1 MLIEFTFN
9 SHLLIL
15 LIFPIFKQIDSIIKN
30 LYLQK
35 DNTLF
40 KIFRMF
46 LSYEF
51 SIIFLIIS
59 KYTNK
64 SKKKEKEIKSN
75 EELDKISEN
84 FDGNIQIEIE
94 YKKLNRRKQ
103 IKSILFLVLLSLIN
117 VGSYFYNYYVGN
129 NNIKFSRN
137 TIGIIFEII
146 IYFLLSLIFLK
157 QRFFKHHYLIFL
169 VMFISLMGLFIYY
182 SAQLKDK
189 SNFFTIFWYFL
200 FYTLLY
206 GLFNVL
212 TKLYFNIFFR
222 SIYYMLLFIG
232 TFVSFFMLF
241 YDIIAFYK
249 NQDLSGVIIGF
260 KTNVNNAGN
269 FFLFL
274 CDLVLQFIFNVG
286 ILLTIYVFSPFHF
299 ITSEFISELLKY
311 YISTIEFYHFDKKG
325 NYDFI
330 YSTVNIIVFSIVF
343 FINLICSLIFN
354 EIIILKFFG
363 LEYYTKKFINK
374 RGRLE
379 SLEIF
384 NDNETINTNENSINN
399 D

>member
-1 MLIEFTFN
+1 MLIEFSFN
-9 SHLLIL
+9 RQLLIL

-30 LYLQK
+30 IYLQK

-64 SKKKEKEIKSN
+64 SKKKEKENKAN

-84 FDGNIQIEIE
+84 FDGNKQIEIE
-94 YKKLNRRKQ
+94 YKKLNRRKN
-103 IKSILFLVLLSLIN
+103 IKSILFLILLSLIN

-222 SIYYMLLFIG
+222 SIYYILLFIG
-232 TFVSFFMLF
+232 TFVCFFMLF

-260 KTNVNNAGN
+260 KNNINNAGN

-274 CDLVLQFIFNVG
+274 FDLVLQFIFNVG
-286 ILLTIYVFSPFHF
+286 ILLTIYIYSPFHF

-311 YISTIEFYHFDKKG
+311 YISTFEFYQFDKKG

-330 YSTVNIIVFSIVF
+330 YSTDNIIFS
-343 FINLICSLIFN
+343 
-354 EIIILKFFG
+354 
-363 LEYYTKKFINK
+363 
-374 RGRLE
+374 
-379 SLEIF
+379 
-384 NDNETINTNENSINN
+384 
-399 D
+399 

>member
-9 SHLLIL
+9 KQLLIL

-64 SKKKEKEIKSN
+64 SKKKEKENKAN

-84 FDGNIQIEIE
+84 FDGNKQIEIE
-94 YKKLNRRKQ
+94 YKKLNRRKN
-103 IKSILFLVLLSLIN
+103 IKSILFLILLSLIN

-222 SIYYMLLFIG
+222 SIYYILLFIG
-232 TFVSFFMLF
+232 TFVCFFMLF

-260 KTNVNNAGN
+260 KNNINNAGN

-274 CDLVLQFIFNVG
+274 FDLVLQFIFNVG
-286 ILLTIYVFSPFHF
+286 ILLTIYIYSPFHF

-330 YSTVNIIVFSIVF
+330 YSTVNIIVFSIIF

>member
-1 MLIEFTFN
+1 MIIEFTFN
-9 SHLLIL
+9 SQLLIL
-15 LIFPIFKQIDSIIKN
+15 LIFPIFKQIDSIVKN
-30 LYLQK
+30 IYLQK

-59 KYTNK
+59 KYKNK
-64 SKKKEKEIKSN
+64 SRKKEMESKFF
-75 EELDKISEN
+75 EETDKILEN
-84 FDGNIQIEIE
+84 NNENEQIEIE
-94 YKKLNRRKQ
+94 FKKLNRKKN
-103 IKSILFLVLLSLIN
+103 INSIFFLIVLSLIN
-117 VGSYFYNYYVGN
+117 VGSYFYNYYVGD

-146 IYFLLSLIFLK
+146 IYFALIFLK
-157 QRFFKHHYLIFL
+157 QRFYKHHFL
-169 VMFISLMGLFIYY
+169 VCIIMFVSLIGLFINYLF
-182 SAQLKDK
+182 QLEVKND
-189 SNFFTIFWYFL
+189 FITIFWYFII
-200 FYTLLY
+200 YTLLY

-212 TKLYFNIFFR
+212 IKLYFNIFFG
-222 SIYYMLLFIG
+222 SIYYILLFIG
-232 TFVSFFMLF
+232 TFVCFFMLF

-260 KTNVNNAGN
+260 KNNINIAGN

-274 CDLVLQFIFNVG
+274 FDLVLQFIFNVG
-286 ILLTIYVFSPFHF
+286 ILLTIYIYSPFHF

-311 YISTIEFYHFDKKG
+311 YISTFEFYQFDKKG

>member
-9 SHLLIL
+9 KQLLIL

-64 SKKKEKEIKSN
+64 SKKKEKENKAN

-84 FDGNIQIEIE
+84 FDGNKQIEIE

-169 VMFISLMGLFIYY
+169 VMFISLMGLFIYI
-182 SAQLKDK
+182 QL
-189 SNFFTIFWYFL
+189 N
-200 FYTLLY
+200 
-206 GLFNVL
+206 
-212 TKLYFNIFFR
+212 
-222 SIYYMLLFIG
+222 
-232 TFVSFFMLF
+232 
-241 YDIIAFYK
+241 
-249 NQDLSGVIIGF
+249 
-260 KTNVNNAGN
+260 
-269 FFLFL
+269 
-274 CDLVLQFIFNVG
+274 
-286 ILLTIYVFSPFHF
+286 
-299 ITSEFISELLKY
+299 
-311 YISTIEFYHFDKKG
+311 
-325 NYDFI
+325 
-330 YSTVNIIVFSIVF
+330 
-343 FINLICSLIFN
+343 
-354 EIIILKFFG
+354 
-363 LEYYTKKFINK
+363 
-374 RGRLE
+374 
-379 SLEIF
+379 
-384 NDNETINTNENSINN
+384 
-399 D
+399 

>member
-9 SHLLIL
+9 KQLLIL

-51 SIIFLIIS
+51 SLIFLIIS

-64 SKKKEKEIKSN
+64 SKKKEKENKAN

-84 FDGNIQIEIE
+84 FDGNKQIEIE
-94 YKKLNRRKQ
+94 YKKLNRRKN
-103 IKSILFLVLLSLIN
+103 IKSILFLILLSLIN

-222 SIYYMLLFIG
+222 SIYYILLFIG
-232 TFVSFFMLF
+232 TFVCFFMLF

-260 KTNVNNAGN
+260 KNNINNAGN

-274 CDLVLQFIFNVG
+274 FDLVLQFIFNVG
-286 ILLTIYVFSPFHF
+286 ILLTIYIYSPFHF

-384 NDNETINTNENSINN
+384 NDNETINTNENGINN

>member
-9 SHLLIL
+9 KQLLIL
-15 LIFPIFKQIDSIIKN
+15 LIFPIFKQLDSIIKN
-30 LYLQK
+30 IYLQK

-59 KYTNK
+59 KYTKK

-75 EELDKISEN
+75 EELDKSLEN

-103 IKSILFLVLLSLIN
+103 IRSILFLVLLSLIN

-222 SIYYMLLFIG
+222 SIYYILLFIG
-232 TFVSFFMLF
+232 TFVCFFMLF
-241 YDIIAFYK
+241 YDIIALYK

-260 KTNVNNAGN
+260 KNNINNAGN

-274 CDLVLQFIFNVG
+274 FDLVLQFIFNVG
-286 ILLTIYVFSPFHF
+286 ILLTIYIYSPFHF

-311 YISTIEFYHFDKKG
+311 YISTFEFYQFDIKG